1 MKKIYFLFALIL
13 LFSCSKNRNTNVK
26 PNPSGKSGE
35 IIVII
40 SDNLWQTNVGDTIFY
55 SLTEPFGVLPQDE
68 SFFDI
73 VHIPLQAFKSIFKT
87 HRNIIFIDIN
97 PKNKEAKLTKERN
110 KWAKLQLIY
119 YFSAPNEQ
127 AFFELWNKY
136 QETITNNFFD
146 EEMNRYQKAYSKII
160 NKDIATKITNKYHL
174 SMKIPTD
181 FYLDVQNEHFAWISR
196 ETEITSQA
204 ILIYDYPYTDSNT
217 FTVDYL
223 INKRDEI
230 TKANV
235 AGPNPNT
242 YMQTEKRV
250 PFKTEEISLN
260 GEYALLI
267 RGLWY
272 IENYFMGGPFV
283 SITTLDKDRN
293 RIVTVETFVYAG
305 KQRKKLYLWQVE
317 SIIKTLKILK

>member
-1 MKKIYFLFALIL
+1 MNKIYFLLSIL
-13 LFSCSKNRNTNVK
+13 LVLSCSKNQNTNVK

-40 SDNLWQTNVGDTIFY
+40 SDNLWQTNIGDTIFY

-68 SFFDI
+68 SIFNI
-73 VHIPLQAFKSIFKT
+73 VHIPKSAFKSIFKT
-87 HRNIIFIDIN
+87 HRNIIIIDIN
-97 PKNKEAKLTKERN
+97 SKNTEATVKKQKN

-119 YFSAPNEQ
+119 TFSAPNKEEFFKLWNNYNQQVKDHFFNAELNRYKQ
-127 AFFELWNKY
+127 AFSAK
-136 QETITNNFFD
+136 
-146 EEMNRYQKAYSKII
+146 I
-160 NKDIATKITNKYHL
+160 NKDATTKIANKYNISL
-174 SMKIPTD
+174 KIPSD
-181 FYLDVQNEHFAWISR
+181 YHLDVEKDNFAWISR
-196 ETEITSQA
+196 ETDISTQA

-230 TKANV
+230 TKTYV
-235 AGPNPNT
+235 LGPEKNT

-250 PFKTEEISLN
+250 PFVVEEINLN
-260 GEYALLI
+260 GEYAFVI
-267 RGLWY
+267 RGLWHTK
-272 IENYFMGGPFV
+272 NYFMGGPFV

-317 SIIKTLKILK
+317 SIIKTLKILN